1 MNMTIG
7 RNLGGSGRRKL
18 NLLIAT
24 CVAALSVSVAIALG
38 TGGVWESG
46 GSSSTAGTSAPA
58 LGQSQSQTTFSG
70 AEFLGLGQP
79 GESAAVPDFGDPTLD
94 ALWHAE
100 ILQVSAAPQNST
112 SGAAAVTSQTV
123 VEAVRSNEAAPFI
136 DEWDFGSLGLD
147 YLAPTAPHFGT
158 AADAV
163 YAAESAQTRTNP
175 VVLGDALGI
184 GQPGEVTKSVE
195 ATLIDQ
201 ADLGYLGIEATH
213 ALGIG
218 QPSEGIS
225 AVEAGAYMTALEATL
240 VDPTDFGSLGV
251 ESALQQQFGTAA
263 DAVYA
268 TQGLEVVDP
277 HFGTGADSVSAIEG
291 DYLGIGQPGHGST
304 LGDPMVGKMVG
315 PVYVIEDMV
324 R

>member
-7 RNLGGSGRRKL
+7 RNLGGSSRRKL
-18 NLLIAT
+18 NLLIAA

-58 LGQSQSQTTFSG
+58 LGQSVNQTTFSG

-79 GESAAVPDFGDPTLD
+79 G
-94 ALWHAE
+94 
-100 ILQVSAAPQNST
+100 
-112 SGAAAVTSQTV
+112 
-123 VEAVRSNEAAPFI
+123 EAVRSNEAAPFI
-136 DEWDFGSLGLD
+136 DEWDFGSLGAA
-147 YLAPTAPHFGT
+147 YVAPTAPQFGT

-163 YAAESAQTRTNP
+163 YAAESTLSLPNP
-175 VVLGDALGI
+175 VSLGEALGI
-184 GQPGEVTKSVE
+184 GQPG
-195 ATLIDQ
+195 
-201 ADLGYLGIEATH
+201 
-213 ALGIG
+213 
-218 QPSEGIS
+218 EGIS

-240 VDPTDFGSLGV
+240 VDPTDFGSLGI